1 VSGSSPITAASALG
15 WRQLEILSDVFSD
28 VFDPRKM
35 RARWSA
41 DLRDVSARFLRSP
54 LFLEWTRWNLGAMT
68 TSVRIMS
75 VFRP

>member
-1 VSGSSPITAASALG
+1 MSTLSESSSDAAASALG
-15 WRQLEILSDVFSD
+15 WRQLEILSD

-41 DLRDVSARFLRSP
+41 DLREISARTLRSP

-75 VFRP
+75 VFRPR